1 MSLGENI
8 RACRC
13 RAAENWNGWTMWFP
27 NVDFSVSLVV
37 LRLDTPFDGTY
48 EKEGGSAAAAA
59 NDDDGGDGDLTAE

>member
-1 MSLGENI
+1 
-8 RACRC
+8 
-13 RAAENWNGWTMWFP
+13 MWFP